1 MGDHERS
8 APEPAHPTP
17 AGGELSERR
26 IKRRQAIRMLELDAL
41 AIEVISTLAACG
53 VQSILLKGPVL
64 ARALYDDGA
73 PRPYRDCDILVP
85 EGRLA
90 DAGAALLA
98 AGFACDFDERDAH
111 ALLDPHAQYWTRPPS
126 RLIVDLHWT
135 FDGVRAEPE
144 VLWSDFAHGSAVMQF
159 HNTAVRTPARS
170 RIALL
175 VALHAARHGREIAK
189 PLEDLRRALERFES
203 GVWEEAGRL
212 ATRLGAID
220 AFVAG
225 LSLVAEGDAL
235 ATTLGLSANPGTE
248 LSVRLQ
254 QTPRGAGAIARVLDT
269 DGLGGRTRA
278 LSALVFPPVSYMRY
292 SFPLARRGTAGL
304 LGAYAQRLLRRAPQ
318 VPAAVRAIRAI
329 NGAERTP
336 PADRRSRP

>member
-203 GVWEEAGRL
+203 GVWRRPAGWRP
-212 ATRLGAID
+212 ASGP
-220 AFVAG
+220 
-225 LSLVAEGDAL
+225 S
-235 ATTLGLSANPGTE
+235 
-248 LSVRLQ
+248 
-254 QTPRGAGAIARVLDT
+254 
-269 DGLGGRTRA
+269 
-278 LSALVFPPVSYMRY
+278 MR
-292 SFPLARRGTAGL
+292 SSPACPLW
-304 LGAYAQRLLRRAPQ
+304 RRATHSRRLSGSAPTPAPSCRSACSKRPGALERSPACSTPMGLAVGH
-318 VPAAVRAIRAI
+318 VP
-329 NGAERTP
+329 
-336 PADRRSRP
+336 